1 MSDKKEILRS
11 DGVILLGVGVFLKVM
26 DVLEERDLVCVLKEV
41 CDIGK
46 LFFGICL
53 GM

>member
-1 MSDKKEILRS
+1 MILP
-11 DGVILLGVGVFLKVM
+11 GVGAFPKAM

-46 LFFGICL
+46 PPRYMFGHAAFI
-53 GM
+53 